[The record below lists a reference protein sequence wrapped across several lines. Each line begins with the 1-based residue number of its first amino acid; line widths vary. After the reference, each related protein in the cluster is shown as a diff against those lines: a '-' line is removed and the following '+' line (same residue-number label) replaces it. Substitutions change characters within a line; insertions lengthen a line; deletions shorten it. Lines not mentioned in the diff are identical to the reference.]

1 MIEIQTD
8 RYRRLQY
15 AIDNVNAELEKNS
28 QLAETIT
35 DDNKMIDN
43 HKKEIELLE
52 KKKKAYQN
60 LLAEQEKEK
69 KEIVKN
75 LENNGFWF
83 DRYGDLANADARLKQ
98 LQNWANSSSGEEK
111 ERRIEQVKDLEDM
124 VKAYEDL
131 KKSMVESNEAILDL
145 QNDVVKTQ
153 EEIHDIIKENI
164 EEEYDKWKEAEERKT
179 DKLKSELQKR
189 VDLMNKEWDNEDY
202 ADKLDE
208 EQRKLNELQA
218 SRQDALR
225 TGNEELVKSL
235 EEEIANQQKAINDMI
250 RDKERDNA
258 TSKADDMIEAI
269 EKDLEA
275 RIEAMDKEM
284 QEETLLGNVK
294 SGMTTL
300 EEIMN
305 NIGLASNSV
314 NMNMLMV
321 GDSINTWN
329 TSLDTFVAKM
339 NSIQGANMNMSIN
352 GGINGVGSVPTI
364 TINTTLNME
373 GVDLANEENLRR
385 LLDENAEEIYKTI
398 NNELKY

>member
-1 MIEIQTD
+1 
-8 RYRRLQY
+8 
-15 AIDNVNAELEKNS
+15 
-28 QLAETIT
+28 
-35 DDNKMIDN
+35 
-43 HKKEIELLE
+43 
-52 KKKKAYQN
+52 
-60 LLAEQEKEK
+60 
-69 KEIVKN
+69 
-75 LENNGFWF
+75 
-83 DRYGDLANADARLKQ
+83 
-98 LQNWANSSSGEEK
+98 
-111 ERRIEQVKDLEDM
+111 
-124 VKAYEDL
+124 
-131 KKSMVESNEAILDL
+131 
-145 QNDVVKTQ
+145 
-153 EEIHDIIKENI
+153 
-164 EEEYDKWKEAEERKT
+164 
-179 DKLKSELQKR
+179 
-189 VDLMNKEWDNEDY
+189 MNKEWDNEDY

-208 EQRKLNELQA
+208 EQRKLNELQ
-218 SRQDALR
+218 SQRQDALR

-235 EEEIANQQKAINDMI
+235 EKEINNQQKTINDMI

-329 TSLDTFVAKM
+329 TSLDTFISKM
-339 NSIQGANMNMSIN
+339 NTIQGRSIDMSIN
-352 GGINGVGSVPTI
+352 GGVIGGSVGNSPNITI
-364 TINTTLNME
+364 TTTLNME

-398 NNELKY
+398 NDQLKN

>member
-1 MIEIQTD
+1 MRAGLDKNII
-8 RYRRLQY
+8 
-15 AIDNVNAELEKNS
+15 LETAGKIADTKGIS
-28 QLAETIT
+28 SLTLKALAE
-35 DDNKMIDN
+35 
-43 HKKEIELLE
+43 ELG
-52 KKKKAYQN
+52 
-60 LLAEQEKEK
+60 
-69 KEIVKN
+69 VKSPS
-75 LENNGFWF
+75 L
-83 DRYGDLANADARLKQ
+83 YKHI
-98 LQNWANSSSGEEK
+98 SG
-111 ERRIEQVKDLEDM
+111 
-124 VKAYEDL
+124 
-131 KKSMVESNEAILDL
+131 LD
-145 QNDVVKTQ
+145 
-153 EEIHDIIKENI
+153 
-164 EEEYDKWKEAEERKT
+164 
-179 DKLKSELQKR
+179 EL
-189 VDLMNKEWDNEDY
+189 NKELMLYGW
-202 ADKLDE
+202 
-208 EQRKLNELQA
+208 
-218 SRQDALR
+218 
-225 TGNEELVKSL
+225 KSL
-235 EEEIANQQKAINDMI
+235 EKEINNQQKTINDMI

-321 GDSINTWN
+321 GDSINSWN

-352 GGINGVGSVPTI
+352 GGINGVGSAPTI

-385 LLDENAEEIYKTI
+385 LLDENAEENQHPII
-398 NNELKY
+398 DNIENQ